1 MANNYLKLSFTI
13 SPAPQEVELLDEC
26 YDLSTEL
33 ADLDEKEQGARYDSM
48 SDAFKAAFPKKP
60 RETVSP
66 HNIGRGEIGPE
77 HAVEE
82 EGDPFA
88 SFRDMFSDG
97 DFPTFDVEHFGF
109 TSSVDNYLIAGSQA
123 DPYAIASVIQKCAPS
138 VLPLAFEWAQT
149 CDRLRP
155 GEFGGGYYVVT
166 SDDIIGG
173 GTNWL
178 MHGELNGLKGESNPN
193 TILPDTDVVFDSK
206 PGEHVWITVGEASI
220 RVKHEDEGVV
230 VDVYAVSH
238 EDIEASASLSA
249 PFAELE
255 RREDC

>member
-1 MANNYLKLSFTI
+1 
-13 SPAPQEVELLDEC
+13 
-26 YDLSTEL
+26 
-33 ADLDEKEQGARYDSM
+33 
-48 SDAFKAAFPKKP
+48 
-60 RETVSP
+60 
-66 HNIGRGEIGPE
+66 
-77 HAVEE
+77 
-82 EGDPFA
+82 
-88 SFRDMFSDG
+88 
-97 DFPTFDVEHFGF
+97 
-109 TSSVDNYLIAGSQA
+109 
-123 DPYAIASVIQKCAPS
+123 
-138 VLPLAFEWAQT
+138 
-149 CDRLRP
+149 
-155 GEFGGGYYVVT
+155 VVT